1 MDISESLLNYF
12 VIPAVKAVVVVIL
25 VATAAGVMTYIER
38 RLLAFLQ
45 VRKGPNR
52 VGPEG
57 ILQFVA
63 DVVKL
68 LTKED
73 VVPAKAQH
81 FIHFLAP
88 VLVMVPGLAVFA
100 VLPWGPEFTV
110 RIPGLG
116 KITTAWYA
124 ADLNV
129 SLLLVLAITSIG
141 IYGIILGGW
150 ASNSKYALL
159 GGLRSAAQLISYE
172 VPMGFAVVSAILMAR
187 SLSLVEIVE
196 AQRAHHM
203 WFILPGLV
211 AFVLYFVSGVAE
223 TNRIPFDLPEAESE
237 LVAGFHTEYSGFR
250 WAIFFLTEYA
260 NMITISAVATA
271 LFFGGW
277 LRPFPSVAALAFL
290 DVVPGVL
297 WYVLKVAAFLFVYI
311 WFRGTFPRY
320 RFDQLM
326 ALGWKTLIPISLGN
340 LVLVALAALGGF
352 RGLRI
357 LGTILWAVAI
367 GAILIVTRLRAAK
380 KPPAAKTAPAPA
392 GARAAE
398 A

>member
-1 MDISESLLNYF
+1 VEISESLLNYF
-12 VIPAVKAVVVVIL
+12 LIPAVKAVVVVIL
-25 VATAAGVMTYIER
+25 VATAAGVLTYIER
-38 RLLAFLQ
+38 RTLAFLQ

-100 VLPWGPEFTV
+100 VLPWGPEFTM

-129 SLLLVLAITSIG
+129 SLLLVLAITTIG
-141 IYGIILGGW
+141 VYGIILGGW

-172 VPMGFAVVSAILMAR
+172 VPMGFAVVSVILMSR
-187 SLSLVEIVE
+187 SLSLVEIIE
-196 AQRAHHM
+196 AQRRMHL
-203 WFILPGLV
+203 WFVFPGAL
-211 AFVLYFVSGVAE
+211 AFFLYFVSGVAE

-277 LRPFPSVAALAFL
+277 LRPFPSVSALAFL
-290 DVVPGVL
+290 DVVPPIL
-297 WYVLKVAAFLFVYI
+297 WYVLKVSCFLFVYI

-340 LVLVALAALGGF
+340 LVVVALAALGGT

-357 LGTILWAVAI
+357 LGTVLWIVAA
-367 GAILIVTRLRAAK
+367 GAFLIVTRLRAAK
-380 KPPAAKTAPAPA
+380 PPAAMTAPAPA
-392 GARAAE
+392 SARAAE